1 MTAGNATGGRRGGD
15 VGNSGHSASVGTQI
29 AGDSVI
35 RAERGIGV
43 AGRHHGEIIQGAVRR
58 DGELLPCLITMP
70 VGGVG
75 STARY
80 VSAETLHGFPN
91 SPSSFCGN
99 GDVLGVAEPEIRR
112 GGSGLEVLPA
122 WKRKAERAA
131 RLALALIGA
140 PCAGRLE
147 IECNV
152 ATGVGLGSSTC
163 DVVAAIR
170 AVCSSHGVTI
180 APADVARLAI
190 DAEGAADPLMFDREM
205 VLFAQRHG
213 RVLESLGDWVP
224 RYTLLSIDTDEGS
237 AGVDTLSLPLPDY
250 KEAELSFFEDLVN
263 RARIAFRAHDAP
275 AIAAIATESAALN
288 QRFLPL
294 RHFREIR
301 KLGDQYGALGVQI
314 SHSGT
319 VAGVLFDESHGVQS
333 VPGLAAQMS
342 AEVRSLGLRPLGLF
356 TTCR

>member
-1 MTAGNATGGRRGGD
+1 VARSDRDGRAWAPDDAKG
-15 VGNSGHSASVGTQI
+15 VGI
-29 AGDSVI
+29 
-35 RAERGIGV
+35 
-43 AGRHHGEIIQGAVRR
+43 AGRHHGEIIQGALRS

-80 VSAETLHGFPN
+80 VSAETLDGL
-91 SPSSFCGN
+91 CGS
-99 GDVLGVAEPEIRR
+99 GDVLVMAEPEIRR
-112 GGSGLEVLPA
+112 RWSGLEVLPA

-131 RLALALIGA
+131 RLALAFIGA
-140 PCAGRLE
+140 PSTGRLE
-147 IECNV
+147 VECNV

-170 AVCSSHGVTI
+170 AVCSFHGVAI
-180 APADVARLAI
+180 CAADVARLAI
-190 DAEGAADPLMFDREM
+190 EAEGAADPLMFDREM

-237 AGVDTLSLPLPDY
+237 LGVDTLSLPLPDY
-250 KEAELSFFEDLVN
+250 TAAELALFEDMVD
-263 RARIAFRAHDAP
+263 RARVAFRAHDAL
-275 AIAAIATESAALN
+275 AIAAIATASAALN

-294 RHFREIR
+294 RHFRQIR
-301 KLGDQYGALGVQI
+301 ELADQYGALGVQI

-319 VAGVLFDESHGVQS
+319 VAGVLFDESRDVQS
-333 VPGLAAQMS
+333 DYDLVAQLAT
-342 AEVRSLGLRPLGLF
+342 EVRSLGLRSLGLF
-356 TTCR
+356 MTGR